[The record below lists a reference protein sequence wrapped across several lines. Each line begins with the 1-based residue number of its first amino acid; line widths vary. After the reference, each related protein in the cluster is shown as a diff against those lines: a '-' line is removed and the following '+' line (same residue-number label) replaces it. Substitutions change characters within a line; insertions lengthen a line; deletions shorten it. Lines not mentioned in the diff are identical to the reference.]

1 MNFPELAILGVLVIL
16 LLIAVGLLSSRRLT
30 EHLVSR
36 GVLPHLFLE
45 LIPVIVLG
53 ARLAAVAMILIGL
66 VRFLAVSG
74 VEAADLRAA
83 AGSPGLAVALLN
95 FLLSHEDLLLAFC
108 QSNGT
113 PAAALHRAR
122 RLLEP
127 ETGA

>member
-1 MNFPELAILGVLVIL
+1 MPDALSLERAEILA
-16 LLIAVGLLSSRRLT
+16 
-30 EHLVSR
+30 
-36 GVLPHLFLE
+36 LE
-45 LIPVIVLG
+45 AL
-53 ARLAAVAMILIGL
+53 AWLAADEGGIA
-66 VRFLAVSG
+66 RFLAVSG

-113 PAAALHRAR
+113 PAAALHRGR

>member
-16 LLIAVGLLSSRRLT
+16 LLIAVGLLSSRSLT

-66 VRFLAVSG
+66 ARFLAVSG
-74 VEAADLRAA
+74 LLSSEWVGRY
-83 AGSPGLAVALLN
+83 GLASLLVVLGIALLG
-95 FLLSHEDLLLAFC
+95 FTFRE
-108 QSNGT
+108 
-113 PAAALHRAR
+113 R
-122 RLLEP
+122 RRP
-127 ETGA
+127 